1 MSLFALLTIFGAL
14 LASTPLPAK
23 ESEGLDSLV
32 ILSFNVR
39 EWSRDTDKEKETFWK
54 NRMEAMNKMIQDVS
68 PDVICFQELM
78 PPATRYVPDGYKSV
92 GLSVSHPV
100 YIRKN
105 LRASRHRFSI
115 FWESC
120 LVEGVSITNIHSR
133 WEREIVERVVRH
145 VNSHLTGKDVACGDW
160 NTFLTTL
167 NDAGLKMESARVLLE
182 ELCTSSAVV

>member
-14 LASTPLPAK
+14 LASTPLPAAD
-23 ESEGLDSLV
+23 SEGLDSLV

-100 YIRKN
+100 
-105 LRASRHRFSI
+105 SQFS
-115 FWESC
+115 
-120 LVEGVSITNIHSR
+120 GN
-133 WEREIVERVVRH
+133 H
-145 VNSHLTGKDVACGDW
+145 VLSK
-160 NTFLTTL
+160 
-167 NDAGLKMESARVLLE
+167 GLA
-182 ELCTSSAVV
+182 

>member
-54 NRMEAMNKMIQDVS
+54 NRMEAMKKMIEEVS

-92 GLSVSHPV
+92 TSTSGKTSKLPVTVFQYSGNHVLS
-100 YIRKN
+100 K
-105 LRASRHRFSI
+105 
-115 FWESC
+115 
-120 LVEGVSITNIHSR
+120 
-133 WEREIVERVVRH
+133 
-145 VNSHLTGKDVACGDW
+145 
-160 NTFLTTL
+160 
-167 NDAGLKMESARVLLE
+167 ESA
-182 ELCTSSAVV
+182 